1 MPLFHRNNRI
11 DSRRYTALLLSLC
24 LCAGLAMPASADTV
38 SSLRQQKSQTEQQ
51 LSAAQSKKGSLETQQ
66 EEISDSINEKNTELV
81 QNMASVQM
89 LEEQIKDL
97 DKQIAE
103 KQKEYDAA
111 VKEKDEQY
119 KAMKIRIKYM
129 YEKGDSDYVQILL
142 KATSFSDMLNKGE
155 YIEKLYEYDRKLL
168 KQYEATVKK
177 VDKAKTELED
187 EKSDQETSKVGLEQE
202 QQALQQSIDDLKSQ
216 YDDVD
221 AKIAE
226 AQQEASALA
235 TKLKEQNAAISSQV
249 EKEAKAA
256 EAARKKQEEEAAA
269 SASSSKEESSSS
281 ESASSKE
288 EESSSSSSSSEENT
302 SSKSDENENTND
314 VSADE
319 DKEEESSS
327 SENSSSG
334 SSSSGSSSSSSSGVS
349 GSAVVS
355 YALQFLG
362 NPYVYGGTSLTNGT
376 DCSGFTQSVYA
387 HFGISLGRTDAA
399 QRSEGTEVDSLA
411 DAQPG
416 DIICYPGHVAI
427 YMGNGEIVHAS
438 TPATGIKISTAT
450 YRPYISIRRMVN

>member
-155 YIEKLYEYDRKLL
+155 YIEKLYEYDRRLL

-269 SASSSKEESSSS
+269 
-281 ESASSKE
+281 SASSKE

-399 QRSEGTEVDSLA
+399 QRSEGTEVGSLA

-450 YRPYISIRRMVN
+450 YRPYISIRRMIN